1 MEQYRRINTELI
13 EQVQSQRQIISEL
26 KAAANELNKQWME
39 EREMR
44 LTDVKHHE
52 IKVKSAVMRLIQTLE
67 IDLDVNTTSQVP
79 QMSENRISRLSTH
92 QICSDLRRSSTLLQ
106 RRITL
111 SPTKITRRSCST
123 NRTSPIDDLETM
135 VSSSKYFSYCH
146 SCSFF
151 ITLERRRRIHC
162 QNS

>member
-1 MEQYRRINTELI
+1 M
-13 EQVQSQRQIISEL
+13 QSQRQIISEM
-26 KAAANELNKQWME
+26 KAAAIELKKQWME

-52 IKVKSAVMRLIQTLE
+52 IKVKSAVMTLIQTLE
-67 IDLDVNTTSQVP
+67 LDFDVNITSQVP
-79 QMSENRISRLSTH
+79 QMSENKISRLSTH
-92 QICSDLRRSSTLLQ
+92 QICSDFRRSSTLLQ

-123 NRTSPIDDLETM
+123 SRTSPRNDLETI
-135 VSSSKYFSYCH
+135 VSRSKYFSYCY

-151 ITLERRRRIHC
+151 ITLERRRRVHC
-162 QNS
+162 QNSRA